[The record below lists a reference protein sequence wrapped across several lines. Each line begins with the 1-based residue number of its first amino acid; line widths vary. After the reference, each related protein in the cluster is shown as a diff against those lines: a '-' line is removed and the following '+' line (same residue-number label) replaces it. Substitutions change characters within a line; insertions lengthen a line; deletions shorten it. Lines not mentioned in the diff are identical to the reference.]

1 MIQECYNT
9 FVPSK
14 CFGILLHISPKN
26 LILLKMFN
34 SELLYIEASFTD
46 QNVSA
51 KYWQK
56 PFHQTKGKHQVV

>member
-1 MIQECYNT
+1 MIIRMIQECYNT

-51 KYWQK
+51 KY
-56 PFHQTKGKHQVV
+56 